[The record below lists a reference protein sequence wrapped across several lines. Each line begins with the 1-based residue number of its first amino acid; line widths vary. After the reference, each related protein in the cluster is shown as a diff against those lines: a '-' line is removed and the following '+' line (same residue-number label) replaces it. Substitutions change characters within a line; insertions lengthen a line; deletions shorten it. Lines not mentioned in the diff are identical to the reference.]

1 MLASLEMLAYIE
13 DKIAEMKFLTVLFML
28 PVLVFG
34 QSPAVKEL
42 QIEIDIESAEAI
54 CTLLEQKK
62 ADTLQLKR
70 AADLYG
76 NRLLIQKVE
85 GYSGSGEDVFKKTLK
100 EIIETGTIKGRDD
113 YNWKLVK
120 SKLTEIR
127 ELLSYI
133 TKDKEKFIAEVRAL
147 IQPFTPSGLTAQA
160 RACFLAGGGS
170 LGFTIGSDPTFNVA
184 LQKIGNDIE
193 GLKYL
198 VAHELY
204 HTLQDIGQQRRS
216 YTKNESGLS
225 YQQKTS
231 YYLCYNLWAEGIAN
245 FVGDMSIL
253 KEQKAFSREQAGLY
267 QKNRERRYQNFQLFE
282 ALLYRQF
289 NDSTMNYG
297 ETYNIAFTTAYDET
311 SYFVGYE
318 MARQIAKHKGNQAIA
333 ALLIKDP
340 IRFLSE
346 YIELYKTLPEDKSI
360 IRFSSSIEQIIMQL
374 VKLENR
380 L

>member
-1 MLASLEMLAYIE
+1 
-13 DKIAEMKFLTVLFML
+13 ML
-28 PVLVFG
+28 PILVFG
-34 QSPAVKEL
+34 QSPAVNEL

-62 ADTLQLKR
+62 ADTLQIKR

-85 GYSGSGEDVFKKTLK
+85 GYSGSGEDIFKKTLI

-113 YNWKLVK
+113 FNWKLVK

-133 TKDKEKFIAEVRAL
+133 TRDKEKFMAEVRAL
-147 IQPFTPSGLTAQA
+147 IQPFMPSGLTAQA
-160 RACFLAGGGS
+160 RANFLAGGGS

-193 GLKYL
+193 GLKFL

-245 FVGDMSIL
+245 FVGDMSLL
-253 KEQKAFSREQAGLY
+253 KEPNAFSREQAGLY

-333 ALLIKDP
+333 ALLTKDP

-360 IRFSSSIEQIIMQL
+360 IPFSTSIEEIIMQL
-374 VKLENR
+374 VNLENR